1 MNTMTWLQ
9 DGAAWAWHT
18 SLVVAIPGLILL
30 ALGRW
35 RGFSARWRML
45 FAAALLLR
53 LLLPSVPALPGH
65 PASKLETAIAS
76 ASTTPTVI
84 ATSRVEL
91 LGAAVAS
98 IEEAATS
105 TIAAAPAR
113 RISWQAVVAVIWGI
127 GVLAVAS
134 WVIASHWL
142 IRRWV
147 RRDAVAPDRHITQ
160 LFQWSCH
167 RMGFQRRIGLAAMPR
182 IATAAVC
189 GWLRPIILVPAN
201 LRETH
206 TDDEIRGI
214 LLHELAHVKR
224 CDVFWSWLG
233 LAACALHWFNPLAWL
248 ALRRFHS
255 DRELDCDRMALDYL
269 TVPQRNSYAP
279 ALFKTLQGPTLATSA
294 ALVPFFRHKHEI
306 HTRILTIMKPSKSLI
321 ARLAALAIIPAL
333 TVLTLTTAGAAEE
346 TPIKKRD
353 GEVKKEGPRDGE
365 VKKEG
370 APDGERK
377 KVIRDGEEVPQKKK
391 VIRDGEGE
399 APVKKV
405 PRDGEVRKEGAGE
418 QSEAAQKRKVLR
430 DGEEAPVKKEKVLR
444 DGEEAPVKKEKVL
457 RDGEETPIKKKLVEG
472 DGGGVRKEKGP
483 RDGEVK
489 KEGPRDGE
497 VKKVGPRDGE
507 EGAQKKKV
515 IRDGEGDAPVKKVR
529 DGEVRKEAPRDGEGV
544 VKKGPRDGEVKKEGP
559 RDGEQKK
566 EGERDGE
573 KKVVRD
579 GDR

>member
-9 DGAAWAWHT
+9 EGAAWAWHT

-30 ALGRW
+30 VLGHW

-53 LLLPSVPALPGH
+53 LLLPSVPELPGH
-65 PASKLETAIAS
+65 PVSKIEHALAA
-76 ASTTPTVI
+76 TPTTETVT
-84 ATSRVEL
+84 AAPRVEAQRAVVVLAEESVTPAVAAVTSR
-91 LGAAVAS
+91 
-98 IEEAATS
+98 
-105 TIAAAPAR
+105 P
-113 RISWQAVVAVIWGI
+113 ISRQAIVAVIWAI
-127 GVLAVAS
+127 GVIGVGG
-134 WVIASHWL
+134 WVVGSHWL

-147 RRDAVAPDRHITQ
+147 RRHAAAPDRHIAQ
-160 LFQWSCH
+160 LFQWSCN
-167 RMGFQRRIGLAAMPR
+167 RMGFQRRVGLASMPR

-321 ARLAALAIIPAL
+321 ARLAALTIIPAL
-333 TVLTLTTAGAAEE
+333 TVLTLTTAGADDEKKPGAAEE
-346 TPIKKRD
+346 TPVKKRDGDGGERKGPRD

-370 APDGERK
+370 ARDGEQKKVVRDGDGENPNK
-377 KVIRDGEEVPQKKK
+377 KVIRDG
-391 VIRDGEGE
+391 DGE

-405 PRDGEVRKEGAGE
+405 RDGDVKKEGAGE
-418 QSEAAQKRKVLR
+418 QSEAAQKRKVMR
-430 DGEEAPVKKEKVLR
+430 D
-444 DGEEAPVKKEKVL
+444 
-457 RDGEETPIKKKLVEG
+457 G
-472 DGGGVRKEKGP
+472 DGGERKGP

-489 KEGPRDGE
+489 KEAPRDGE
-497 VKKVGPRDGE
+497 VKKEGQRDGEKKKVVREGDGDGARKEKGPRDGE
-507 EGAQKKKV
+507 
-515 IRDGEGDAPVKKVR
+515 GE
-529 DGEVRKEAPRDGEGV
+529 
-544 VKKGPRDGEVKKEGP
+544 KKGPRDGEVKKEGP

-566 EGERDGE
+566 EGERDGD
-573 KKVVRD
+573 KPKRD
-579 GDR
+579 GDG

>member
-9 DGAAWAWHT
+9 DVAAWAWHT

-30 ALGRW
+30 VLGHW

-53 LLLPSVPALPGH
+53 LLLPSVPELPGH
-65 PASKLETAIAS
+65 PASKLEHALATA
-76 ASTTPTVI
+76 PVI
-84 ATSRVEL
+84 EVAKAMPRVETKHT
-91 LGAAVAS
+91 VAFA
-98 IEEAATS
+98 EESVAPATA
-105 TIAAAPAR
+105 TVTAR
-113 RISWQAVVAVIWGI
+113 RISWQAIVAVLWGI
-127 GVLAVAS
+127 GVLAVGA
-134 WVIASHWL
+134 WVIGSHWL

-147 RRDAVAPDRHITQ
+147 GRHAMAPDRHMAQ
-160 LFQWSCH
+160 LFQWCCH
-167 RMGFQRRIGLAAMPR
+167 RMGIQRRIGLVSMPR

-189 GWLRPIILVPAN
+189 GWLRPVILVPEN

-333 TVLTLTTAGAAEE
+333 TVLTLTTAGADDEKKPGATEE
-346 TPIKKRD
+346 TPKKKRD
-353 GEVKKEGPRDGE
+353 GEGE
-365 VKKEG
+365 K
-370 APDGERK
+370 
-377 KVIRDGEEVPQKKK
+377 
-391 VIRDGEGE
+391 
-399 APVKKV
+399 
-405 PRDGEVRKEGAGE
+405 
-418 QSEAAQKRKVLR
+418 
-430 DGEEAPVKKEKVLR
+430 
-444 DGEEAPVKKEKVL
+444 
-457 RDGEETPIKKKLVEG
+457 
-472 DGGGVRKEKGP
+472 KGP

-497 VKKVGPRDGE
+497 VKKEGPRDGE
-507 EGAQKKKV
+507 GPVKKEKIV
-515 IRDGEGDAPVKKVR
+515 RDGEEAPIKKQKIVRDGEETPVKKQKVARDGEEAPVKKEKPLLPPEPKPVKKVAEGDGDGARKEKGPR
-529 DGEVRKEAPRDGEGV
+529 DGEVQKE
-544 VKKGPRDGEVKKEGP
+544 GPRDGEVKKEG
-559 RDGEQKK
+559 Q
-566 EGERDGE
+566 RDGE
-573 KKVVRD
+573 KKKVVREGD
-579 GDR
+579 GDGARKEKGPRDGEGEK